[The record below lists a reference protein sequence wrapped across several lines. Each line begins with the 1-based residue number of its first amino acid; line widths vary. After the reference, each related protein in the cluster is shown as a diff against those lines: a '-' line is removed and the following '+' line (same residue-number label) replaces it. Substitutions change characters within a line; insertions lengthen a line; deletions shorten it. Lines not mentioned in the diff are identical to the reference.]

1 MIYYMQKSKEDL
13 AMIIAIDI
21 GNTNIHVG
29 MFEKKRLLSSFC
41 IGTDSTR
48 SGDEYAVVL
57 RSLIVGEGC
66 SLDAVEGAILGS
78 VCPDITPKIMY
89 AVKKLTG
96 VAPSVVGPGIKTGYP
111 IKIDNPSE
119 LGADIV
125 ANTAGAIDE
134 LGTPVIIIDFGT
146 ATTVSAVDKG
156 KAFAGCYIMPGIQM
170 SLDSLNNTGLLPNV
184 IADESFPVL
193 AKNSSDSMKSGV
205 IFGQV
210 MAVEGFV
217 ETYIKELDLPSST
230 PVVVSGGFAPMLL
243 TYFRIKVRHAENLTL
258 KGLNV
263 IYNTNKKKL
272 K

>member
-1 MIYYMQKSKEDL
+1 
-13 AMIIAIDI
+13 MIIAIDV
-21 GNTNIHVG
+21 GNTSIHVG
-29 MFEKKRLLSSFC
+29 IFEKKRLLSSFC

-48 SGDEYAVVL
+48 SGDEYAVTL
-57 RSLIVGEGC
+57 KALINGEGY
-66 SLDAVEGAILGS
+66 STEAIEGAILGS
-78 VCPDITPKIMY
+78 VCPNVTPKIQY
-89 AVKKLTG
+89 AIKKLTG
-96 VAPSVVGPGIKTGYP
+96 SYASVVGPGIKTGYP

-125 ANTAGAIDE
+125 ANTAGAIEE
-134 LGTPVIIIDFGT
+134 LGAPVIIIDFGT
-146 ATTVSAVDKG
+146 ATTVSAVDKS

-170 SLDSLNNTGLLPNV
+170 SLNSLNNTGLLPSV

-217 ETYIKELDLPSST
+217 ETFIKELDLPMTT
-230 PVVVSGGFAPMLL
+230 PVLVTGGFAPMLL
-243 TYFRIKVRHAENLTL
+243 TYFRIKVRHQEALTL

>member
-1 MIYYMQKSKEDL
+1 ML
-13 AMIIAIDI
+13 VAIDI

-29 MFEKKRLLSSFC
+29 VFDKKKMMSSFLM
-41 IGTDSTR
+41 GTDGSR
-48 SGDEYAVVL
+48 SGDEYA
-57 RSLIVGEGC
+57 
-66 SLDAVEGAILGS
+66 AILGS
-78 VCPDITPKIMY
+78 LVANEGVSIRELDGAIIGSVCPNVTPKIQY

-96 VAPSVVGPGIKTGYP
+96 INPSVVGPGIKTGYP

-125 ANTAGAIDE
+125 ANTAGAMDQAK
-134 LGTPVIIIDFGT
+134 GSVIVIDFGT
-146 ATTVSAVDKG
+146 ATTVCAVDKS

-170 SLDSLNNTGLLPNV
+170 SLNSLNSTGLLPTV
-184 IADESFPVL
+184 IADEKFPVL
-193 AKNSSDSMKSGV
+193 AKNSADSMKSGV

-217 ETYIKELDLPSST
+217 ESYIRELSLPSDV
-230 PVVVSGGFAPMLL
+230 PVIITGGFAPLL
-243 TYFRIKVRHAENLTL
+243 LPYFRIKVKHIEGLTL

-263 IYNTNKKKL
+263 IYNSNIKKL

>member
-1 MIYYMQKSKEDL
+1 
-13 AMIIAIDI
+13 MIIAVDI

-29 MFEKKRLLSSFC
+29 IFDKKKMLASFLV
-41 IGTDSTR
+41 GADSCR
-48 SGDEYAVVL
+48 SGDEYAVTL
-57 RSLIVGEGC
+57 SSLLKAEGF
-66 SLDAVEGAILGS
+66 DASCIDGSIIGS
-78 VCPDITPKIMY
+78 VCPNITPKIQY

-96 VAPSVVGPGIKTGYP
+96 VSSVVVGPGIKTGYP

-125 ANTAGAIDE
+125 ANTAGALDE
-134 LGTPVIIIDFGT
+134 VGGAVIVIDFGT
-146 ATTVSAVDKG
+146 ATTISAIDKN

-170 SLDSLNNTGLLPNV
+170 SLNSLNSTGLLPSV

-193 AKNSSDSMKSGV
+193 AKNSADSMKSGV

-217 ETYIKELDLPSST
+217 ETYIKELDLPKDT
-230 PVVVSGGFAPMLL
+230 PVIVTGGFAPLIL
-243 TYFRIKVRHAENLTL
+243 NYFRIKVEHIDALTL

-263 IYNTNKKKL
+263 IYNANIKKL

>member
-1 MIYYMQKSKEDL
+1 ML
-13 AMIIAIDI
+13 LAIDI

-29 MFEKKRLLSSFC
+29 AFDSKKLLSSFY
-41 IGTDSTR
+41 IGTDNTR
-48 SGDEYAVVL
+48 SGDEYAITL
-57 RSLIVGEGC
+57 KTLIEGNNHA
-66 SLDAVEGAILGS
+66 LADFEGAIVGS
-78 VCPDITPKIMY
+78 VCPSITPKIQY
-89 AVKKLTG
+89 AVKKLMG
-96 VAPSVVGPGIKTGYP
+96 VPVSVVGPGIKTGYP

-125 ANTAGAIDE
+125 ANTAGAIDQ
-134 LGTPVIIIDFGT
+134 GGSPVIVIDFGT
-146 ATTVSAVDKG
+146 ATTISAVDKN

-170 SLDSLNNTGLLPNV
+170 SLDSLNKTGLLPSV

-193 AKNSSDSMKSGV
+193 AKNSQDSMKSGV

-217 ETYIKELDLPSST
+217 QTYISELDLPEKT
-230 PVVVSGGFAPMLL
+230 PVIVTGGFAPMLL
-243 TYFRIKVRHAENLTL
+243 TYFRLKVKHIEDLTL

-263 IYNTNKKKL
+263 IYNTNKKKI

>member
-1 MIYYMQKSKEDL
+1 
-13 AMIIAIDI
+13 MIIAIDI
-21 GNTNIHVG
+21 GNTNIHIG
-29 MFEKKRLLSSFC
+29 LFEKKRLLSSFC
-41 IGTDSTR
+41 IGTDSNR
-48 SGDEYAVVL
+48 SGDEYAATL
-57 RSLIVGEGC
+57 KSLISAEGYEV
-66 SLDAVEGAILGS
+66 STLEGAILGS
-78 VCPDITPKIMY
+78 VCPNVTSKIQY

-96 VAPSVVGPGIKTGYP
+96 ITPSIVGPGIKTGYP

-125 ANTAGAIDE
+125 ANTAGAIDSV
-134 LGTPVIIIDFGT
+134 GAPVVIVDFGT
-146 ATTVSAVDKG
+146 ATTVSAVDKT

-170 SLDSLNNTGLLPNV
+170 SLNSLNQTGLLPSV

-193 AKNSSDSMKSGV
+193 AKNSQDSMKSGV
-205 IFGQV
+205 IFGQI

-217 ETYIKELDLPSST
+217 ETYISELDLPKTT
-230 PVVVSGGFAPMLL
+230 PVAVTGGFASMLL
-243 TYFRIKVRHAENLTL
+243 TYFRREVKHIENLTL

>member
-1 MIYYMQKSKEDL
+1 ML
-13 AMIIAIDI
+13 LAIDI

-29 MFEKKRLLSSFC
+29 AFDGKKLLSTFY
-41 IGTDSTR
+41 IGADHTR
-48 SGDEYAVVL
+48 SGDEYAITL
-57 RSLIVGEGC
+57 KTLLEGSNLSLSEF
-66 SLDAVEGAILGS
+66 EGAIIGS
-78 VCPDITPKIMY
+78 VSPSITPKIQY

-96 VAPSVVGPGIKTGYP
+96 VAISLVGPGIKTGYP

-125 ANTAGAIDE
+125 SNTAGALDQS
-134 LGTPVIIIDFGT
+134 GAPVIVVDFGT
-146 ATTVSAVDKG
+146 ATTISAVDKN

-170 SLDSLNNTGLLPNV
+170 SLDSLNQTGLLPSV

-193 AKNSSDSMKSGV
+193 AKNSTDSMKSGV

-217 ETYIKELDLPSST
+217 QTYISELDLPETT
-230 PVVVSGGFAPMLL
+230 PVIVTGGFAPMLL
-243 TYFRIKVRHAENLTL
+243 TYFRLKVKHIESLTL